1 MAVTPALR
9 AALVTVAVAG
19 ATLLGAQI
27 AQADGPVATTS
38 GTAGTTAVT
47 SPQATPSPTA
57 SGDTNPWD

>member
-1 MAVTPALR
+1 MALTAAFR

-27 AQADGPVATTS
+27 AQADGPAATSS

-47 SPQATPSPTA
+47 TPQATPSPTA

>member
-1 MAVTPALR
+1 MTVAPALR

-27 AQADGPVATTS
+27 AQADGPAVTTS
-38 GTAGTTAVT
+38 GTAGVTT
-47 SPQATPSPTA
+47 PQATPSPTA